1 MNGDEKKPS
10 TSMTY
15 LGIILDQKLN
25 WSLHIKTKVS
35 KAITFLA
42 MIKPAI
48 NFIYGL
54 TPARMLWIYKQILLP
69 RITYGSHVWGH
80 SLTQEHEGYIR
91 TAERLALRYFAPIWK
106 TTPTAS
112 LEVILN
118 QKPSHLEVE
127 GVAIKTYIQN

>member
-1 MNGDEKKPS
+1 MDGVEINPS

-35 KAITFLA
+35 KAIKFLA

-48 NFIYGL
+48 NYIYGL
-54 TPARMLWIYKQILLP
+54 SPARMFWIYKQVLIP

-80 SLTQEHEGYIR
+80 SLTQEH
-91 TAERLALRYFAPIWK
+91 K
-106 TTPTAS
+106 
-112 LEVILN
+112 
-118 QKPSHLEVE
+118 
-127 GVAIKTYIQN
+127 